1 MSEQNVYD
9 NEVFFKEYFKLRQN
23 ADSANNLEEKPAIFV
38 MIGDV
43 RGKNILDLGCGYGEN
58 CRAFSDMGAKSVTG
72 IDISKKML
80 EIAAKEN
87 SAPNATYFNMPMEEI
102 SGLTQKFDLVVSSLA
117 IHYVQDY
124 AGLAGRVY
132 SLLNDGGLF
141 VFSQE
146 HPLTTAPIGGAEWVR
161 NADGEID
168 HYRLTDYMRTGER
181 SVKWLIDGV
190 IKYHRTFSELINGLV
205 TAGFRIEEV
214 REPVSSPEVMRRLP
228 RLKKE
233 LHKPNF
239 LIIKV
244 RK

>member
-1 MSEQNVYD
+1 MSEQNIYD
-9 NEVFFKEYFKLRQN
+9 NNEFFKEYFKLRQN
-23 ADSANNLEEKPAIFV
+23 VDSANNLEEKPAIFA

-43 RGKNILDLGCGYGEN
+43 GGKSILDLGCGYGEN
-58 CRAFSDMGAKSVTG
+58 CRAFSEIGAKSVTG

-87 SAPNATYFNMPMEEI
+87 GAPNVTYLNMPMEEI

-124 AGLAGRVY
+124 AGLVGRVY
-132 SLLNDGGLF
+132 SLLNDGGVF

-146 HPLTTAPIGGAEWVR
+146 HPLTTAPTGGAEWVR
-161 NADGEID
+161 NAGGEID

-181 SVKWLIDGV
+181 SVTWLIDGV
-190 IKYHRTFSELINGLV
+190 IKYHRTFSELFNGLAA
-205 TAGFRIEEV
+205 AGFRVEEV
-214 REPVSSPEVMRRLP
+214 REPVPSPEEMRRLP